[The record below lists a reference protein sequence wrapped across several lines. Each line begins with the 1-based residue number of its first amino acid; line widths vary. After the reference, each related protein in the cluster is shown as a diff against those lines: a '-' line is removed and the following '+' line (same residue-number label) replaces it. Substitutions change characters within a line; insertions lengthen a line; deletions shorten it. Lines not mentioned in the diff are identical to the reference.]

1 MSRCKACN
9 TSLKT
14 SEDRERDLADGSRV
28 REDLCRTCR
37 SKAYE
42 QDTIFSIY
50 YDDNQ
55 FISDIISGKLL

>member
-1 MSRCKACN
+1 MSRCRACN
-9 TSLKT
+9 ASLKT
-14 SEDRERDLADGSRV
+14 SEDRERELPDGSRV

-50 YDDNQ
+50 YDDDTL
-55 FISDIISGKLL
+55 ISDIISGKLL